1 MRIFL
6 VIYVIFSSLLY
17 GGGAFQERLLEKVSE
32 MASGGGYSVYRHAF
46 SALDRAV
53 SYQEGSL
60 SVQPHLARPSFCS
73 AATYVVFMAV
83 VQDLIAE
90 RKVRLKDE
98 ELYLLD
104 YKEEPDGYGFWGRWN
119 ANGPGV
125 AKLVHDLKLGD
136 NFEAYEKAEPGD
148 LMKIFWTEEIGRRE
162 RGHLVVYLGQRED
175 EKGQEWVKFWS
186 SNKPSGYGAKE
197 VKKETIKWAIFSRIH
212 HPKRLDRI
220 DRLDSYDEFL
230 GQMLKRD
237 FSRDEVRKACNV
249 K

>member
-1 MRIFL
+1 M
-6 VIYVIFSSLLY
+6 
-17 GGGAFQERLLEKVSE
+17 
-32 MASGGGYSVYRHAF
+32 
-46 SALDRAV
+46 
-53 SYQEGSL
+53 
-60 SVQPHLARPSFCS
+60 
-73 AATYVVFMAV
+73 
-83 VQDLIAE
+83 
-90 RKVRLKDE
+90 
-98 ELYLLD
+98 
-104 YKEEPDGYGFWGRWN
+104 
-119 ANGPGV
+119 
-125 AKLVHDLKLGD
+125 
-136 NFEAYEKAEPGD
+136 
-148 LMKIFWTEEIGRRE
+148 
-162 RGHLVVYLGQRED
+162 VYLGQRED